1 MPSIIKSRLKK
12 DASRV
17 LTTRL
22 TMMMPLIQ
30 NLFYSLQEVS
40 KKNIENTVFHF
51 PDGLLLDL
59 TGKLRLASSY
69 YPMNQFLS
77 FMEFRDSSELITVLG
92 RGA

>member
-1 MPSIIKSRLKK
+1 MMKSRLKK
-12 DASRV
+12 DTSRV

-22 TMMMPLIQ
+22 DNDDAL
-30 NLFYSLQEVS
+30 NAEFVLSLQEIS
-40 KKNIENTVFHF
+40 KNISENTVFHF

-77 FMEFRDSSELITVLG
+77 FIEFRGFI
-92 RGA
+92 